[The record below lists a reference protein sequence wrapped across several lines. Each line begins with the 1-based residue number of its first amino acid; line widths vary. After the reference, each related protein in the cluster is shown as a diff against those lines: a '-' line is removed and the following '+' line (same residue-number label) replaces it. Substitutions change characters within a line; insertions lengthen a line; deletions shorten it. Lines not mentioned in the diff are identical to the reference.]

1 MFVFLSCI
9 DTNKEKNNNSSKK
22 ISEEDSIKIILKK
35 YPDSLPLLQ
44 KMVSISLEKE
54 HYSDAIQIIDNAIV
68 KDSSNDNLWDM
79 KSLVLLQKGDTNNAI
94 NALKKAVA
102 IFPHPNYIITL
113 GELYAENHN
122 PQALQMADALLVAT
136 KAHAEPQAYFIK
148 GLYYSYKNEKEK
160 AISFFDESI
169 VADYNFAEAYLEK
182 ALALYDLKKYQ
193 EAATVLEKI
202 VKLKNQFTDGYYY
215 LGKCYEKLNRTEEAK
230 EVYELA
236 IQLNP
241 DFEEAKDALGRMR

>member
-1 MFVFLSCI
+1 MAGCNGSKDNDKPI
-9 DTNKEKNNNSSKK
+9 STKK
-22 ISEEDSIKIILKK
+22 INEEDSLKNILKK

-44 KMVSISLEKE
+44 KMVSLSLEKE
-54 HYSDAIQIIDNAIV
+54 NYTDALEVINNAIA

-79 KSLVLLQKGDTNNAI
+79 KSLVLLQKGDTTKAI
-94 NALKKAVA
+94 DALKKAMD

-113 GELYAENHN
+113 GELYAESHD
-122 PQALQMADALLVAT
+122 PQALRMADALLIAT

-148 GLYYSYKNEKEK
+148 GLYYTYKSEKEK
-160 AISFFDESI
+160 AIPFFDKSI

-193 EAATVLEKI
+193 DAATVLEKI

-230 EVYELA
+230 EVYEIA
-236 IQLNP
+236 IELNP
-241 DFEEAKDALGRMR
+241 DFVEAKDALGRMR